1 MNPDSEAMVALK
13 RAGARVAFHLLKAG
27 VETLKAVEAVIDEL
41 GKVGA
46 DRRDPPED
54 DGPIRIEI
62 E

>member
-1 MNPDSEAMVALK
+1 VSPESETVVALK

-46 DRRDPPED
+46 DRRDPPAD
-54 DGPIRIEI
+54 DGPVRIEI

>member
-1 MNPDSEAMVALK
+1 VNPESETIVALK

-46 DRRDPPED
+46 DRPDLPED
-54 DGPIRIEI
+54 DGLIHIEI